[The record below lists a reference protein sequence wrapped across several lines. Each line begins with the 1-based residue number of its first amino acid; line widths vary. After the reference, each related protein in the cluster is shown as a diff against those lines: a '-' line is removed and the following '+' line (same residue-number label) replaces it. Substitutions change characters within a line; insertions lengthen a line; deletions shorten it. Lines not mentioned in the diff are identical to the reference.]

1 MKRFVGWMADT
12 DAPNLHTQPAAE
24 IYDGCG
30 VLYRGYIANVSAL
43 IEETKKRGEVLKS
56 VSHGEL
62 FVKAYRWWGDEL
74 QSHVL
79 GEYTVAVYNERLSSL
94 FLTHDAL
101 GLVPLFYSQKS
112 EGFAFASHLEDLV
125 LLTGVDG
132 LDEEYIADYLA
143 TGMILSPRTPYVGV
157 RRLAP
162 GQSLRWINGRLA
174 VRETW
179 DIARIQPVILPN
191 DEEYEECFRVL
202 LREGVTAALRTDGKV
217 WSELSGGLDSSSVVS
232 VAANSGASELEV
244 FSIIYTSSKS
254 ADESEWMKAVIR
266 QYALPWHTIDADESR
281 HFSELPDRFCA
292 EPINILPAAGLFRR
306 YQALAESNGVQV
318 VLSGHG
324 GDQIFCGDSA
334 KPYYL
339 ADFLPFQLSQLFSA
353 LRDWQ
358 ASSRDKRS
366 LMYLLLKNV
375 IRPFLCYWARRS
387 LSSPDATIPPSW
399 IHPTYLRAMRLNKRS
414 AYQVAPRCRS
424 VGQQYFTE
432 MIWKTGF
439 TAGDECTQ
447 PFEFRYPLLYR
458 PLMEFMFG
466 IPWEQKLHPN
476 QDRYLQRRA
485 LKGILP
491 EEVRQRSDKA
501 GPAEAEFEGLR
512 NGSPWT
518 ECFFSRPRVVE
529 AGYVDARL
537 WHEAVNQVRFGRIV
551 SMRHF
556 VATATMEVWLRQLE
570 NVRRATA
577 TFMPGPYRESNS
589 MLLETN

>member
-1 MKRFVGWMADT
+1 M
-12 DAPNLHTQPAAE
+12 DAPNLRTQPGSE
-24 IYDGCG
+24 VYDGCG

-43 IEETKKRGEVLKS
+43 IEESKKRGEVLNN
-56 VSHGEL
+56 VSDGEL
-62 FVKAYRWWGDEL
+62 FAKAYHWWGEEL

-79 GEYTVAVYNERLSSL
+79 GEYAVSVYNEQRSSL

-112 EGFAFASHLEDLV
+112 DGFAFASHLEDLV
-125 LLTGVDG
+125 LVTGIDE

-162 GQSLRWINGRLA
+162 GQSLHWINRRLA

-179 DIARIQPVILPN
+179 DIARIQPIILRN
-191 DEEYEECFRVL
+191 DEEYEEYFRVL
-202 LREGVTAALRTDGKV
+202 LREGVTAALRSDGKV

-232 VAANSGASELEV
+232 VAAHSGASELEAI
-244 FSIIYTSSKS
+244 SIIYTSSKS

-266 QYALPWHTIDADESR
+266 QYALPWHTIDADESK
-281 HFSELPDRFCA
+281 HFSELPDSFCA
-292 EPINILPAAGLFRR
+292 EPINVLPAAGLFRR
-306 YQALAESNGVQV
+306 YQALAESNRVQV

-324 GDQIFCGDSA
+324 GDQIFCGDSP

-339 ADFLPFQLSQLFSA
+339 ADFLPLQLNHLFSA

-366 LMYLLLKNV
+366 LMYLFLKNV
-375 IRPFLCYWARRS
+375 IRPSLCYWTRRS
-387 LSSPDATIPPSW
+387 LSSPDAAIPPSW
-399 IHPTYLRAMRLNKRS
+399 IHPEYLRAMGLNKRS

-424 VGQQYFTE
+424 VGQQYLTE

-447 PFEFRYPLLYR
+447 LFEFRYPLLYR
-458 PLMEFMFG
+458 PLVEFMFS
-466 IPWEQKLHPN
+466 IPWEQKLQPN

-491 EEVRQRSDKA
+491 EQVRRRKNKA

-512 NGSPWT
+512 NESPWT
-518 ECFFSRPRVVE
+518 EFFFPTP
-529 AGYVDARL
+529 GL
-537 WHEAVNQVRFGRIV
+537 
-551 SMRHF
+551 
-556 VATATMEVWLRQLE
+556 LRQD
-570 NVRRATA
+570 
-577 TFMPGPYRESNS
+577 M
-589 MLLETN
+589 